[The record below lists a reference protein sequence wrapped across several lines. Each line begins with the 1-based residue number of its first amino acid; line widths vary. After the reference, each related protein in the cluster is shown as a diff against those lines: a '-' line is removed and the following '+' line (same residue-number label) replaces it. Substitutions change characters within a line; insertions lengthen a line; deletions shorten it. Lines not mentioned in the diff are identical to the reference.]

1 MKPMFLPG
9 VEQNGEPGPYRDM
22 VRMMQEAG
30 SEYPQIW
37 HMFAF
42 WPRATEHLAR
52 FTQEIMREEGPISP
66 GIRELIAAY
75 TSYRNDC
82 PFWLK
87 SHAAVAAELLGS
99 EELVWGVLKDLES
112 SALAEKEKAL
122 FRFVDKV
129 NHDSPKITA
138 EDMQPLYAVGW
149 TDEAI
154 YFAITVCALFNFYNR
169 WIDASGVHAL
179 SDEAHRAG
187 GKRSAVHGYVRK

>member
-1 MKPMFLPG
+1 
-9 VEQNGEPGPYRDM
+9 
-22 VRMMQEAG
+22 
-30 SEYPQIW
+30 
-37 HMFAF
+37 
-42 WPRATEHLAR
+42 
-52 FTQEIMREEGPISP
+52 
-66 GIRELIAAY
+66 
-75 TSYRNDC
+75 
-82 PFWLK
+82 
-87 SHAAVAAELLGS
+87 LGS

-149 TDEAI
+149 TDQAI